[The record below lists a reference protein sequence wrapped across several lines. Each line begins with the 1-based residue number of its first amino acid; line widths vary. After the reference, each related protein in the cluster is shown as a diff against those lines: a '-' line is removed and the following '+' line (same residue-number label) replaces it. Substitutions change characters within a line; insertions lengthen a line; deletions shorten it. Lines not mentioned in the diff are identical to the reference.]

1 MTQNPQKQL
10 ISQKLAYFWWA
21 CAFCCF
27 ALVGISHLFFQN
39 YLFMRPCEQC
49 VYIRYAFVTLGLG
62 GVILGFGFQVQKK
75 QNLASGVF
83 FIVKALA
90 KILGFL
96 VAFYGSIRGII
107 YSAFLLKVH
116 RALNSSVFSD
126 SSEFVES
133 SEEIEEV
140 IFGLQGCSMK
150 PRFDFGLPLDEW
162 LPSVFAPTGD
172 CGQDF
177 ALPPSDMVLAPL
189 REYFIE
195 AYSQGWYLLPSVK
208 FGTMAECCLLAF
220 GIGLVLISVGFVC
233 YVRSVVPFLC
243 ARFCSLA
250 QKYAKIR

>member
-1 MTQNPQKQL
+1 MTQNPSKKST
-10 ISQKLAYFWWA
+10 SQKLAYFWWA

-49 VYIRYAFVTLGLG
+49 VYIRYAFVALGLG
-62 GVILGFGFQVQKK
+62 GVILGLGFQCKKK

-83 FIVKALA
+83 FIA

-96 VAFYGSIRGII
+96 VTFYASIRGIM
-107 YSAFLLKVH
+107 YSAFLLQVH
-116 RALNSSVFSD
+116 HALNSSDFA
-126 SSEFVES
+126 ES
-133 SEEIEEV
+133 SEMIEEA

-189 REYFIE
+189 REYFVE

-233 YVRSVVPFLC
+233 YVCSVVPFLR
-243 ARFCSLA
+243 ARFCALA

>member
-1 MTQNPQKQL
+1 MTQNPKNTTKAT
-10 ISQKLAYFWWA
+10 SQNLAYFWWA

-49 VYIRYAFVTLGLG
+49 VYIRYAFVALGLG
-62 GVILGFGFQVQKK
+62 GAILGFGFQ
-75 QNLASGVF
+75 NPTSSAFSL
-83 FIVKALA
+83 VKILA

-96 VAFYGSIRGII
+96 IAFYGSIRGII

-116 RALNSSVFSD
+116 RALNSSAFSD

-150 PRFDFGLPLDEW
+150 PRFDFGLRLDEW

-177 ALPPSDMVLAPL
+177 ALPPSDIALSPL
-189 REYFIE
+189 RAYFIE
-195 AYSQGWYLLPSVK
+195 AYSQGWYLLPSAK

-220 GIGLVLISVGFVC
+220 GIGLVLLSVGFVC
-233 YVRSVVPFLC
+233 YARSVVPFLR
-243 ARFCSLA
+243 ARFCALA